1 MKKVEPLV
9 ELQHL
14 DSTLDRE
21 RERLATVRTLLAD
34 DSTLGPAR
42 ASCAAAEADLRT
54 WQSEQRDLELEVQD
68 LREKLSLVEKK
79 LYGGSV
85 NNAKELENM
94 TRDAAQFRGLI
105 STREDR
111 LLALYDLID
120 AADQTLATARAD
132 LAETEQIYAASQQSL
147 RDEQRQLTESIAN
160 HETYRNSAAGSADA
174 AALRTY
180 ESLRRTRG
188 GLAVAEVAQRT
199 CQGCRVSLPTNEATR
214 ARASDELVFCQ
225 SCGRIL
231 HAVA

>member
-1 MKKVEPLV
+1 MKKVQPLV

-14 DSTLDRE
+14 DSALDRE
-21 RERLATVRTLLAD
+21 RERLATVRALLAD

-42 ASCAAAEADLRT
+42 AACSAAEAELRA
-54 WQSEQRDLELEVQD
+54 WQTEQRDLELEVQD
-68 LREKLSLVEKK
+68 LREKMSLVEKK

-120 AADQTLATARAD
+120 AADQSLATARAD
-132 LAETEQIYAASQQSL
+132 LVETERVYAAGQQSF
-147 RDEQRQLTESIAN
+147 RDEQRELEASIAV
-160 HETYRNSAAGSADA
+160 HESRRSSTAIGADA
-174 AALRTY
+174 GALRTY

>member
-1 MKKVEPLV
+1 MKKVQPLV

-21 RERLATVRTLLAD
+21 RERLATVRALLAD

-42 ASCAAAEADLRT
+42 VSCAVAEAELRK
-54 WQSEQRDLELEVQD
+54 WQTKQRDLELEVQD
-68 LREKLSLVEKK
+68 LREKLSLAERK
-79 LYGGSV
+79 LYSGSV

-94 TRDAAQFRGLI
+94 ARDAAQFRGLI

-120 AADQTLATARAD
+120 AAEQTLASARAG
-132 LAETEQIYAASQQSL
+132 LAETERIYTDGQQSF
-147 RDEQRQLTESIAN
+147 RDEQRELQASIAN
-160 HETYRNSAAGSADA
+160 HESRRNSAAGGADA
-174 AALRTY
+174 IALRTY

>member
-1 MKKVEPLV
+1 MKKVQPLV

-14 DSTLDRE
+14 DSALDRE
-21 RERLATVRTLLAD
+21 RERLATVRALLAD

-42 ASCAAAEADLRT
+42 ASCAAAEAELRK
-54 WQSEQRDLELEVQD
+54 WQTEQRDLELEVQD
-68 LREKLSLVEKK
+68 LREKLSLVERK

-85 NNAKELENM
+85 SNAKELENM

-120 AADQTLATARAD
+120 AADQSLATARAS
-132 LAETEQIYAASQQSL
+132 LVETERVYTVGQQAFQ
-147 RDEQRQLTESIAN
+147 DEQRELEASIAD
-160 HETYRNSAAGSADA
+160 HEARRRSTEVGADA
-174 AALRTY
+174 AALRAY

-188 GLAVAEVAQRT
+188 GLAVAEVTQRT